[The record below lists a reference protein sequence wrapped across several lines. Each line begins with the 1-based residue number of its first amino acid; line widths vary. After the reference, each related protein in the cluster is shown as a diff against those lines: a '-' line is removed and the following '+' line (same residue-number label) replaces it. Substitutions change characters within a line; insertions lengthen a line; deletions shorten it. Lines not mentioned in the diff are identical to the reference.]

1 MAQERLAQLLQV
13 LAGMPAEN
21 PPLPP
26 SPNLTGMMGPPFT
39 RRNPHQPPIP
49 PEALAATGALQTRE
63 QALAEAP
70 FPIPRH
76 VQMGAPWSAFE
87 ESPEQYLNFT
97 QPGGQ
102 LGELLSA
109 QATQEVMEDLPES
122 IEQRTAEL
130 QLKQIKEKRAEA
142 EKMRKQLKT
151 LGRK

>member
-26 SPNLTGMMGPPFT
+26 SPDLTDQMGPPFT

-76 VQMGAPWSAFE
+76 VQMGAPWSDFE
-87 ESPEQYLNFT
+87 ESPEQLLSFT

-130 QLKQIKEKRAEA
+130 QLEQVKEKRAQEK
-142 EKMRKQLKT
+142 KMRKQLQT